1 MNKKEC
7 INLINELF
15 EKLDD
20 AKRQIFELENELE
33 KEKSDSV
40 NNVEMQTALETE
52 TVEETVEESIE
63 EPEEIAEEVVEE
75 TVEETIQDEVI
86 TEPIVETVPEIKPI
100 DNKKSEEII
109 LPEIKT
115 DKDFA
120 TVGEDVF
127 YASEILSKILV
138 SAEKYLNIADKNE
151 KVKETII
158 SQIKTAKQTILSLTL
173 ADTEISEK
181 KIDIYNVYNST
192 LDYFETLV
200 EE

>member
-20 AKRQIFELENELE
+20 AKRQIFELENELKEE
-33 KEKSDSV
+33 KENSV
-40 NNVEMQTALETE
+40 NNVATQTVLE
-52 TVEETVEESIE
+52 TVEQTVEESIE
-63 EPEEIAEEVVEE
+63 ESEEITEEVVGE

-138 SAEKYLNIADKNE
+138 SAEKYLDIADKNE

-158 SQIKTAKQTILSLTL
+158 SQLKTAKQTILSLTL

-181 KIDIYNVYNST
+181 KIDIYNLYNST